1 MPRLHQLMWVAA
13 LGCAP
18 VLSKDTPDARS
29 EGPSPD
35 TSVGPQSPS
44 DPPATTD
51 TSAPLSLLL
60 DGEEGALVTSDCRF
74 EDYSYAIDILLSC
87 GSERFADELRLHTFK
102 RHSHSH
108 QRVFN
113 DQRLTYRDGQL
124 WFDAYATPR
133 CVKVDPDGRLFLAT
147 SAADCASV
155 VFAPHEGGHLI
166 QDTQS
171 GLCVVLGESECDAH
185 RSTGGQECGGVDH
198 RYLPL
203 RMGDCT
209 DALAFA
215 FSSQAASCADE
226 YPQAA
231 CF

>member
-1 MPRLHQLMWVAA
+1 MLRLHRLMCVAA
-13 LGCAP
+13 IGCAP
-18 VLSKDTPDARS
+18 TLSKDGPKDLS
-29 EGPSPD
+29 EGPSQDTSGAAESLGDTPATSD
-35 TSVGPQSPS
+35 TSVPQ
-44 DPPATTD
+44 
-51 TSAPLSLLL
+51 SLLL
-60 DGEEGALVTSDCRF
+60 DGEEGALVTADCRF

-133 CVKVDPDGRLFLAT
+133 CVKTDPDGRLFLAT
-147 SAADCASV
+147 NAAACASV
-155 VFAPHEGGHLI
+155 VFTPHQGGHSI
-166 QDTQS
+166 QDTES
-171 GLCVVLGESECDAH
+171 GRCVVLGGSDCDAH
-185 RSTGGQECGGVDH
+185 RATGGQECGGVDH

-209 DALAFA
+209 DALAFG
-215 FSSQAASCADE
+215 FISQAASCVDE
-226 YPQAA
+226 YPQAE